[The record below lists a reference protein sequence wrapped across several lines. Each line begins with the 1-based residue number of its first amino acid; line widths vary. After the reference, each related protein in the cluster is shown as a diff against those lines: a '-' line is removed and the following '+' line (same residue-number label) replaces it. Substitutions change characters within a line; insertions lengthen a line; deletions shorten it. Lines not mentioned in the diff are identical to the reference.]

1 MTKAL
6 WWLLVVTAKW
16 YSVWKMHYC
25 NISQKNI
32 LTLVDLEENWI
43 TNYVFLQQVS
53 LIIQIGAFCVAQ
65 LKVEIQ
71 EGVHVGDQSWSRQ
84 LNCHWLKMLSTAC
97 HNFVFLVWYGVK
109 PPSFIKK
116 CAVSFRSGQKWF
128 LILSF
133 HVPYFF
139 FSSNF
144 GKFNFLA
151 DGGYISMKK
160 KPVECHSLVL
170 TDIEGMSVKFGYTSG
185 LFTVFSLHMRIKQLI
200 ITTK

>member
-1 MTKAL
+1 MQFHSG
-6 WWLLVVTAKW
+6 VVR
-16 YSVWKMHYC
+16 
-25 NISQKNI
+25 N
-32 LTLVDLEENWI
+32 D
-43 TNYVFLQQVS
+43 
-53 LIIQIGAFCVAQ
+53 
-65 LKVEIQ
+65 
-71 EGVHVGDQSWSRQ
+71 
-84 LNCHWLKMLSTAC
+84 
-97 HNFVFLVWYGVK
+97 
-109 PPSFIKK
+109 
-116 CAVSFRSGQKWF
+116 F

-144 GKFNFLA
+144 GKYNFLA

-200 ITTK
+200 ITTM

>member
-1 MTKAL
+1 MVFSVKNAL
-6 WWLLVVTAKW
+6 LQ
-16 YSVWKMHYC
+16 Y
-25 NISQKNI
+25 
-32 LTLVDLEENWI
+32 LTEKHPHSCWSWGEANQCLPSSN

-53 LIIQIGAFCVAQ
+53 LIIQIWAFCVAQ

-97 HNFVFLVWYGVK
+97 HNFVFLVWYSVK

-144 GKFNFLA
+144 GNYNFLA

>member
-1 MTKAL
+1 MVFSVKNAL
-6 WWLLVVTAKW
+6 LQ
-16 YSVWKMHYC
+16 Y
-25 NISQKNI
+25 
-32 LTLVDLEENWI
+32 LTEKHPHSCWSWGESNQYLPSSN

-97 HNFVFLVWYGVK
+97 HNFVFLVWYSVK

-128 LILSF
+128 QFSPSMSLI
-133 HVPYFF
+133 
-139 FSSNF
+139 FSSHPTLVNLT
-144 GKFNFLA
+144 FLQM
-151 DGGYISMKK
+151 GVIFLWKRN
-160 KPVECHSLVL
+160 LL
-170 TDIEGMSVKFGYTSG
+170 SVIH
-185 LFTVFSLHMRIKQLI
+185 LF
-200 ITTK
+200 

>member
-1 MTKAL
+1 M

-97 HNFVFLVWYGVK
+97 HNFVFLVWYSVK

-133 HVPYFF
+133 HVHYFF

>member
-1 MTKAL
+1 
-6 WWLLVVTAKW
+6 
-16 YSVWKMHYC
+16 MHYC

-71 EGVHVGDQSWSRQ
+71 EGVHVGDQLWSRQ

-97 HNFVFLVWYGVK
+97 HNFVFLVWYSVK

-133 HVPYFF
+133 HVHYFF